1 MSNAYYNKA
10 ETVEWGT
17 PQRFFDNMNKR
28 LGPFTLD
35 AAASELNH
43 KCEDYFTEEN
53 DALSQNW
60 ATDSPYGE
68 KIVWCNP
75 PYGHGV
81 GKWVQKAVEEVKA
94 GHCKRVVMLLRSTT
108 DVKWFHDWAWHNC
121 SEMIFVKGRMC
132 FDKGD
137 GEEKPAVFPSIVLV
151 IEDHFRGHGMG
162 CDHFTRVDRN
172 GEDIMNNEDRNGEKI
187 E

>member
-108 DVKWFHDWAWHNC
+108 DVKWFHDWAWPYC

-151 IEDHFRGHGMG
+151 FDRAFFGM
-162 CDHFTRVDRN
+162 HTAPTISRVDKN
-172 GEDIMNNEDRNGEKI
+172 GEEI

>member
-1 MSNAYYNKA
+1 MIRMSNAYYNKS

-17 PQRFFDNMNKR
+17 PQQFFDNMNKR
-28 LGPFTLD
+28 FGPFTLD
-35 AAASELNH
+35 AAASDLNH
-43 KCEDYFTEEN
+43 KCDEYFTKEN

-60 ATDSPYGE
+60 GVDAHYEG
-68 KIVWCNP
+68 IVWCNP

-81 GKWVQKAVEEVKA
+81 GKWVQKAVEEVEA
-94 GHCKRVVMLLRSTT
+94 GHVKRVVMLLRSTT

-121 SEMIFVKGRMC
+121 SEMVFVKGRMC

-172 GEDIMNNEDRNGEKI
+172 GEEI